1 MLGGNQAEKGPG
13 DQMMIPCIV
22 MGDSIAV
29 GVAQFRPD
37 CESVAQ
43 SGITSKRYID
53 TLLQA
58 QSAQIVIISLGVNDD
73 DTVDTLAN
81 LREVRR
87 NVRGRIVYWLLP
99 GIKPRAR
106 AAISAVAGEFG
117 DRLIDTTAQAG
128 PDHLHPT
135 GAGYQYLAAMTK
147 MEGASSALP
156 IPTTTLAGPDHL
168 HPTGAAYKHMPAITK
183 VAVVRSTLPIPPRPP
198 LLTGTHKSR
207 AYSYDASANILHS
220 DETKGH

>member
-1 MLGGNQAEKGPG
+1 
-13 DQMMIPCIV
+13 
-22 MGDSIAV
+22 
-29 GVAQFRPD
+29 
-37 CESVAQ
+37 
-43 SGITSKRYID
+43 
-53 TLLQA
+53 
-58 QSAQIVIISLGVNDD
+58 
-73 DTVDTLAN
+73 
-81 LREVRR
+81 
-87 NVRGRIVYWLLP
+87 
-99 GIKPRAR
+99 
-106 AAISAVAGEFG
+106 
-117 DRLIDTTAQAG
+117 
-128 PDHLHPT
+128 
-135 GAGYQYLAAMTK
+135 MTK